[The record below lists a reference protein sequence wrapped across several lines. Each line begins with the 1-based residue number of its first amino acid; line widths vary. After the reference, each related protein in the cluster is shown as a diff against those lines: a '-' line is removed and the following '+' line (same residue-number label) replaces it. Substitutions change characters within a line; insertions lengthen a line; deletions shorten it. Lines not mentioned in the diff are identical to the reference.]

1 MCKRL
6 TSFCIKNYD
15 EMIFRMKT
23 DTLRNVQ
30 LGIWTLAI
38 KVFFHCENFVDL
50 FINSTYL
57 ID

>member
-6 TSFCIKNYD
+6 TRFCSKSYD

-23 DTLRNVQ
+23 DTLRDVQ
-30 LGIWTLAI
+30 LFGIWQ
-38 KVFFHCENFVDL
+38 KMPFFHCDNFVDL
-50 FINSTYL
+50 FKNSTYL